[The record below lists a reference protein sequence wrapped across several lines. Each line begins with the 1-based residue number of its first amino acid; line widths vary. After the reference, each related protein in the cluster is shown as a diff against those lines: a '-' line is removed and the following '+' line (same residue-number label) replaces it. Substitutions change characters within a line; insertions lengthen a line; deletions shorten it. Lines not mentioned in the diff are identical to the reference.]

1 MASKPG
7 AGKWKNFGSEG
18 RSPRL
23 HRLASA
29 SFLPLKKTS
38 LHTQTN
44 TSRHTYT
51 VLIPKSTPKFLFRS
65 HFHTLLAE
73 LRGGNF
79 PEAKSSAVQF
89 GVGSAEQTTL
99 MTGV

>member
-1 MASKPG
+1 M
-7 AGKWKNFGSEG
+7 GSEG
-18 RSPRL
+18 KKSSQIPQVGKWL
-23 HRLASA
+23 LSA
-29 SFLPLKKTS
+29 SEKTS

-44 TSRHTYT
+44 TSGHTGT

-73 LRGGNF
+73 LRSGNF

-89 GVGSAEQTTL
+89 GARSAEQTTL